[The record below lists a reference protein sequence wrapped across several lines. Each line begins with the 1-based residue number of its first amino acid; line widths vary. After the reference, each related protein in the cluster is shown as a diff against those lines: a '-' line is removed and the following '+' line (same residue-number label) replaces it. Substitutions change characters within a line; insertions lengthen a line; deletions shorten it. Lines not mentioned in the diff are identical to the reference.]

1 MTLPHSRSARLERIP
16 CNSFEQILLNTGERQ
31 NKTQD
36 NCDRI
41 NNEQKRM
48 NMNTKKSSL
57 LAAIAAAI
65 LIAEQSTPAQYLQV
79 NLTGFQVGMGR
90 YTDPKL
96 NGWGMVQMPEGPF
109 CVADSAAGVA
119 TFYNRSG
126 KPLPPTITIPAAS
139 GAGQGVPSGLVYNP
153 TDDFVI
159 SKNGK
164 SAPARLIFST
174 LDGAICGWNPALDPD
189 HAILMFNKAGAGY
202 PGLALG
208 RNGHGQNTL
217 YAANWG
223 SAAFENLQF
232 EMFDAGFNPVG
243 EFSDPA
249 VALEFGGFGLAPFG
263 IDYEDGK
270 LWVTYAMLLGA
281 PLKFGG
287 VVDVFDADGNLLTPH
302 HFAANAPGE
311 GPLANPW
318 AFAIAPV
325 DFGKFSNALLIG
337 NVEGPG
343 YINAFDPN
351 TGAFLGQL
359 TNPEGELIAIP
370 GLWEMIF
377 SHDNTGRGKS
387 NPLFFNAGPNAINF
401 PGNGAFGMILTEPK

>member
-1 MTLPHSRSARLERIP
+1 MNRVVKTTLAQRKLQSNLARTTKRRI
-16 CNSFEQILLNTGERQ
+16 T
-31 NKTQD
+31 
-36 NCDRI
+36 
-41 NNEQKRM
+41 
-48 NMNTKKSSL
+48 L
-57 LAAIAAAI
+57 LAVAAAAVM
-65 LIAEQSTPAQYLQV
+65 LGQNLSLAQYLQL
-79 NLTGFQVGMGR
+79 NLTGFQEGMGR
-90 YTDPKL
+90 YTDSKL
-96 NGWGMVQMPEGPF
+96 NGWGMAQMPEGPF
-109 CVADSAAGVA
+109 CVADSATGVA

-126 KPLPPTITIPAAS
+126 NPLPRTITVPAAS
-139 GAGQGVPSGLVYNP
+139 GVGQGVPSGLVYNP

-164 SAPARLIFST
+164 SSPARLIFST
-174 LDGAICGWNPALDPD
+174 LDGAICGWNPAVDPD
-189 HAILMFNKAGAGY
+189 SAILMFSKAGAGY

-208 RNGHGQNTL
+208 KNSRGRNTL

-223 SAAFENLQF
+223 SSAFENLQF
-232 EMFDAGFNPVG
+232 EMFDGGFNPVG
-243 EFSDPA
+243 EFADPA
-249 VALEFGGFGLAPFG
+249 VALEFGGFGLGPFG

-270 LWVTYAMLLGA
+270 LWVTYAMVLGL
-281 PLKFGG
+281 PLTFGG

-318 AFAIAPV
+318 AFAMAPAH
-325 DFGKFSNALLIG
+325 FGKFSNALLIG

-359 TNPEGELIAIP
+359 THPDGELIAIP

-377 SHDNTGRGKS
+377 PHDNPGNGKS
-387 NPLFFNAGPNAINF
+387 NPLFFDAGPNAITF
-401 PGNGAFGMILTEPK
+401 SGNGTFGMILSEGD